1 MVFLLTYSVKFVFY
15 FIAGVSMEE
24 KKKVTYMQEMEW
36 VYE

>member
-24 KKKVTYMQEMEW
+24 KKKGYMHARDG
-36 VYE
+36 VGI